1 MQLII
6 NGQPQ
11 IVQEGLSL
19 SDLIAQ
25 LNMKAERVAVER
37 NGAIV
42 PRNDWP
48 QTTLQSGD
56 RLEITWP
63 SARAE
68 R

>member
-11 IVQEGLSL
+11 TVQEGLSL

-37 NGAIV
+37 NGVIV

-56 RLEITWP
+56 RLEIVHFVGGG
-63 SARAE
+63 
-68 R
+68 